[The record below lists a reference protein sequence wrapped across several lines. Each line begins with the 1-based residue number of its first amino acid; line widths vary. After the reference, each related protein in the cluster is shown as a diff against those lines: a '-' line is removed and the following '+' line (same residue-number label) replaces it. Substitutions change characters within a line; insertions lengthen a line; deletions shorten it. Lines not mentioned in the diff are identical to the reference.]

1 MIARECKKCLST
13 QSLQECDAKRRRFVT
28 IKRTGLCLKFCSK
41 IWLLKILDDKV
52 ISLCNRWCLR
62 SFERWIIT
70 VAFNINSSGSLFPTL
85 LHHWKIWFW
94 VITDI
99 SRLTTR
105 ICNSA
110 SLAMRN
116 IAKVRKYLDQTN
128 TERLLHTFISFRL
141 GCCNSLLYGYQKERK
156 WNKPQRLQTSAVR
169 QVTRTQRTENIS
181 LTRVLQSLHWLPD
194 WSSG

>member
-1 MIARECKKCLST
+1 MISQECKKCLST
-13 QSLQECDAKRRRFVT
+13 QSLKKSDAKRKRFVT

-41 IWLLKILDDKV
+41 IWLLKILDDEV

-70 VAFNINSSGSLFPTL
+70 VAFNINLYGSLFPTSF
-85 LHHWKIWFW
+85 HYWKIWVW
-94 VITDI
+94 VRHDI
-99 SRLTTR
+99 SRLTTS

-110 SLAMRN
+110 SLVMRH

-128 TERLLHTFISFRL
+128 TERLVHTFISFRL
-141 GCCNSLLYGYQKERK
+141 DCCNSLLYGYQKERK

-169 QVTRTQRTENIS
+169 QVTRTQRPENIS
-181 LTRVLQSLHWLPD
+181 LSPVLQSLHWLPD